1 LRFIPYLESAAP
13 ELIEPGHEPFYAVAL
28 LV

>member
-1 LRFIPYLESAAP
+1 MRFIPSAESAAP
-13 ELIEPGHEPFYAVAL
+13 ELFEPGHEPFYAVAL